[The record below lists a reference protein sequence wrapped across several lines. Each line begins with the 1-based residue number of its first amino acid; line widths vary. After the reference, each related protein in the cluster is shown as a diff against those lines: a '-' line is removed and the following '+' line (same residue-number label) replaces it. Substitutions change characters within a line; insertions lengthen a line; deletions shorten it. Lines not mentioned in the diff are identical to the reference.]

1 MTEVS
6 FHTGVPDP
14 LGHACRLLRKAVR
27 LGSRVAVTA
36 TTPALS
42 ELDRALWTFEPLE
55 FIPHLMRRAG
65 QPVAPRHAVTPVW
78 LVERAADAP
87 HPDVLLN
94 LGEAVPEGFER
105 FARVIEVVGT
115 APEQVASGRARWKHY
130 AGQGLAIT
138 HHVMSGED
146 AR

>member
-6 FHTGVPDP
+6 FHTGVPDT

-36 TTPALS
+36 ATPTLS

-115 APEQVASGRARWKHY
+115 SPDAVACGRTRWKRY
-130 AGQGLAIT
+130 ASQGLPIT
-138 HHVMSGED
+138 HHVLSAED